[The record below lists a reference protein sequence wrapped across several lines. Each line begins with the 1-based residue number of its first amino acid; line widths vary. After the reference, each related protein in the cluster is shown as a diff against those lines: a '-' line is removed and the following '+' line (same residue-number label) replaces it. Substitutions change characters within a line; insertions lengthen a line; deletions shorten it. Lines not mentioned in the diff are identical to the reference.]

1 MTAGRH
7 LRRRFRPPLASAA
20 LLLAAATASV
30 SLGVAVSK
38 AGAVSPSGTTHS
50 AAAAGSAMTKSGTGA
65 FANLKVTVSQTQ
77 GLTNQVITISWTGG
91 APTVPSRLDFTANYL
106 QIMQCW
112 GSNPS
117 GPATVDPPD
126 RTQCEFG
133 GNWAQ
138 NPTPQDGDWT
148 ATRQV
153 NYGFGIVDPNEHQYL
168 PPPGSTENSYVPF
181 DSVAGTVETGGTS
194 QWFDSYTTNEYDFG
208 RTYGNGTGVAYFNV
222 LPAPEAPAL
231 GCGAPLVDAAK
242 QTYGRPCWL
251 VIVPRGTLEVN
262 GKPSPTGILESSP
275 LSQTNWDQRIVFPLQ
290 FQPVSSVCGVG
301 RVEVPVVGDEVPQD
315 ALTSWQP
322 QLCKEA
328 GGVTFSEVSDDQ
340 ARTYLASA
348 TPDLD
353 LVGQGAP
360 PSAFP
365 TGTKPVYAPI
375 AINAVGI
382 AFNIDWQAAY
392 GQPQAVQALDGRRI
406 NSLKLTPL
414 LVAKLLTQSYRLGAD
429 PTDPVIKNNPLDLS
443 SDPEFLALN
452 PEFKL
457 LRLQSAL
464 PDILTPIG
472 SSDAITELWQWVLGN
487 PAARRW
493 LAGAPDHESDGM
505 IVNPYFKGITAP
517 PNYFPKND
525 PYCMSIPSEKPM
537 CLLDEHPYSNGL
549 HDGARSISRGLSE
562 ATTVWNASSVPPN
575 WGTDPPQAD
584 GAISLLAFTDL
595 STADT
600 YDLPMAALQNEDGN
614 FVTPTSTTM
623 SAALGAMTHDPATGL
638 LQPNPNSTAA
648 DAYPLT
654 TITYAATVPSLLSA
668 SQRDVY
674 SALLRYAAGPGQQT
688 GVKLGQ
694 LPPGYL
700 PLTSLLAAQTL
711 TAAKLVASGG
721 QTGSTGRRH
730 HGGTAGGT
738 TTTTAPT
745 PTTVPPTTRPTRP
758 VVKPPPKRPVAKRPS
773 GVAPAAAFTP
783 ADPVGPLRMV
793 PLLVLIVGAVAG
805 LSGIVLLTRRRRQT
819 PKPEGSPAPP

>member
-1 MTAGRH
+1 
-7 LRRRFRPPLASAA
+7 LV
-20 LLLAAATASV
+20 AAAAASV
-30 SLGVAVSK
+30 SLAVTVPK
-38 AGAVSPSGTTHS
+38 AAAVSPPGPTHGESALPGSTGTRTTSVPNS
-50 AAAAGSAMTKSGTGA
+50 ATTGSAMTESGTGA

-77 GLTNQVITISWTGG
+77 GLTDQVITISWTGG
-91 APTVPSRLDFTANYL
+91 APTVPSRLNFAANYL

-112 GSNPS
+112 GRNPT
-117 GPATVDPPD
+117 GPAGVDPPD

-133 GNWAQ
+133 GNWEQ

-153 NYGFGIVDPNEHQYL
+153 NYGFGLVDPNEHQYL
-168 PPPGSTENSYVPF
+168 LRPGSTENVYVPF

-194 QWFDSYTTNEYDFG
+194 EWFDSYTTNEYDFA

-231 GCGAPLVDAAK
+231 GCGATLVDAAK

-262 GKPSPTGILESSP
+262 GKPSPTAVLESSP

-290 FQPVSSVCGVG
+290 FQPVSGVCAATQ
-301 RVEVPVVGDEVPQD
+301 VEVPVIGDETPQD

-322 QLCKEA
+322 HLCKESG

-340 ARTYLASA
+340 ARSYLTST

-353 LVGQGAP
+353 LIGQGAP
-360 PSAFP
+360 ASAFAA
-365 TGTKPVYAPI
+365 GTKPVYAPL

-392 GQPQAVQALDGRRI
+392 GQPEAVQALDGQRI

-414 LVAKLLTQSYRLGAD
+414 LVAKLLTESYRIGAD

-457 LRLQSAL
+457 LRLQSGL

-493 LAGAPDHESDGM
+493 LAGAPDPNSDGM
-505 IVNPYFKGITAP
+505 TVNPYFKGISAP

-525 PYCMSIPSEKPM
+525 SYCMNVPSEKPI
-537 CLLDEHPYSNGL
+537 CLLNEHPYSNGL
-549 HDGARSISRGLSE
+549 HDGALAISRGLSE
-562 ATTVWNASSVPPN
+562 ASAVWSVSSIPPN
-575 WGTDPPQAD
+575 WSTDPPQAN
-584 GAISLLAFTDL
+584 GAISLLAFTDV
-595 STADT
+595 STAHI
-600 YDLPMAALQNEDGN
+600 YDLPMAALQNAAGN
-614 FVTPTSTTM
+614 FVTPTSATM

-638 LQPNPNSTAA
+638 LQPDPNTTAA

-654 TITYAATVPSLLSA
+654 TITYAATVPALLSA
-668 SQRDVY
+668 SQREVY
-674 SALLRYAAGPGQQT
+674 STLLRYAAGSGQQT
-688 GVKLGQ
+688 GVALGQ

-700 PLTSLLAAQTL
+700 PLTPSLAAQTL
-711 TAAKLVASGG
+711 TAAKLVAAGG
-721 QTGSTGRRH
+721 KTGSR
-730 HGGTAGGT
+730 T
-738 TTTTAPT
+738 TTTQGRAYRHERAEVTIGGALARSSLLWPT
-745 PTTVPPTTRPTRP
+745 P
-758 VVKPPPKRPVAKRPS
+758 
-773 GVAPAAAFTP
+773 
-783 ADPVGPLRMV
+783 
-793 PLLVLIVGAVAG
+793 
-805 LSGIVLLTRRRRQT
+805 
-819 PKPEGSPAPP
+819 

>member
-1 MTAGRH
+1 
-7 LRRRFRPPLASAA
+7 
-20 LLLAAATASV
+20 
-30 SLGVAVSK
+30 
-38 AGAVSPSGTTHS
+38 
-50 AAAAGSAMTKSGTGA
+50 MTKSGTGA

-77 GLTNQVITISWTGG
+77 GLTNQVITLSWTGG
-91 APTVPSRLDFTANYL
+91 APTIPTRLDFASNYL

-112 GSNPS
+112 GSNPT
-117 GPATVDPPD
+117 GPASVDPPKP
-126 RTQCEFG
+126 TQCEFG
-133 GNWAQ
+133 GNWEQ

-153 NYGFGIVDPNEHQYL
+153 NYAFGIVDPNQRQYQ
-168 PPPGSTENSYVPF
+168 PRPGSNENGYVPF

-194 QWFDSYTTNEYDFG
+194 QWYDSYTTNEYDFA
-208 RTYGNGTGVAYFNV
+208 RTYGNGTGIAYFNV

-231 GCGAPLVDAAK
+231 GCGVPLVDAAK

-262 GKPSPTGILESSP
+262 GKPSTTGVLESSP

-290 FQPVSSVCGVG
+290 FQPVSGVCAAAP
-301 RVEVPVVGDEVPQD
+301 VEVPVIGDEVPQD

-322 QLCKEA
+322 RLCKES
-328 GGVTFSEVSDDQ
+328 GGGITFSEISDDQ
-340 ARTYLASA
+340 ARNYLTSG

-353 LVGQGAP
+353 LVGQGVA

-365 TGTKPVYAPI
+365 TGTKPVYAPL

-392 GQPQAVQALDGRRI
+392 GQPDAVQALDGQRI

-414 LVAKLLTQSYRLGAD
+414 LVAKLLTQSYRIGAD
-429 PTDPVIKNNPLDLS
+429 PTDPVVKNNPLDLS

-452 PEFKL
+452 PEFKQ
-457 LRLQSAL
+457 LRLQGGL

-472 SSDAITELWQWVLGN
+472 SSDAITELWRWVLGN

-493 LAGAPDHESDGM
+493 LAGAPDPNSNGM
-505 IVNPYFKGITAP
+505 TVNPYFKGITAP

-525 PYCMSIPSEKPM
+525 PYCVNIPSEKPI
-537 CLLDEHPYSNGL
+537 CLLDEHQYSAGL
-549 HDGARSISRGLSE
+549 HDGARSISRGLTE
-562 ATTVWNASSVPPN
+562 ATTVWNPSSIPPN
-575 WGTDPPQAD
+575 WSTDPPQAN

-595 STADT
+595 STADV
-600 YDLPMAALQNEDGN
+600 YDLPMAALENAAGN

-638 LQPNPNSTAA
+638 LQPNPNATAS

-668 SQRDVY
+668 SQRRVY
-674 SALLRYAAGPGQQT
+674 STLLRYAAGPGQQS
-688 GVKLGQ
+688 GVTLGQ

-700 PLTSLLAAQTL
+700 PLTPSLAAQTL
-711 TAAKLVASGG
+711 AAAKLVAA
-721 QTGSTGRRH
+721 
-730 HGGTAGGT
+730 AG
-738 TTTTAPT
+738 
-745 PTTVPPTTRPTRP
+745 
-758 VVKPPPKRPVAKRPS
+758 
-773 GVAPAAAFTP
+773 
-783 ADPVGPLRMV
+783 
-793 PLLVLIVGAVAG
+793 
-805 LSGIVLLTRRRRQT
+805 
-819 PKPEGSPAPP
+819 